1 MVFHCYFTSTV
12 LSTLSS
18 YFSSLLL
25 SFLILLLSN
34 PNLSLISLFSG
45 GSLMKQKFALGGSG
59 STYIYG
65 LVDSTY
71 RDGMTKEECQTF
83 VKNGK

>member
-18 YFSSLLL
+18 YFS
-25 SFLILLLSN
+25 
-34 PNLSLISLFSG
+34 NLSLISLFSG